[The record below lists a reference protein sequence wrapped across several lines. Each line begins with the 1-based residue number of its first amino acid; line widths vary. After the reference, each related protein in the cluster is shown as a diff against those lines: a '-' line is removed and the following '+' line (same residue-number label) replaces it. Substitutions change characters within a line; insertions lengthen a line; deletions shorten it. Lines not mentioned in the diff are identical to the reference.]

1 MNNETVRVR
10 FAPSPTGYL
19 HVGGLRTALFNYLF
33 AKHNNGKFILRIED
47 TDQNRFVEGALENL
61 IKTLKIMGLS
71 YDEGVDVGGDFG
83 PYVQSE
89 RKDIYKKYA
98 DELIEKKQAYYCF
111 CSPERLE
118 EVRQRQIAE
127 KKPPMYDRHCR
138 ELSDVEVKEK
148 LNSGIPHVIR
158 MKIPLL
164 GDVTFTDLIRGEVS
178 FSCKILDDQI
188 LVKSDG
194 FPTYHLANVVDD
206 HLMKISHIIRGEEWL
221 PSTPKHVLLY
231 KAFGWNSPMFAHLP
245 LLLNP
250 DRTKL
255 SKRQGDVAVEDYL
268 AKGYLPE
275 AIINFVALLGWN
287 PGSEK
292 EIFSLDELI
301 EKFSIDRVQKA
312 GAIFDINKLNWMNAH
327 YLRSLTDEEITN
339 LCIPY
344 LKQKGYDVSDYE
356 KTIKI
361 VIAVRTHLN
370 YLAEVVN
377 YVDIFFNKEVVFE
390 NEEASSVIKTNSAK
404 VVLNELLNIL
414 KLEESVNK
422 DNFKNIMKKVQTNT
436 GLKGKDLFMPV
447 RVALTGKTHGPELPL
462 IVDVFGKEECIRR
475 ILSVKNN

>member
-1 MNNETVRVR
+1 MISDTVRVR

-61 IKTLKIMGLS
+61 VNTLKVMGLQ
-71 YDEGVDVGGDFG
+71 YDEGIDAGGNYG

-89 RKDIYKKYA
+89 RKDLYHKYA
-98 DELIEKKQAYYCF
+98 NELIAEGKAYFCF

-127 KKPPMYDRHCR
+127 KRPPMYDRHCR
-138 ELSDVEVKEK
+138 ELTKDEIKEK
-148 LNSGIPHVIR
+148 LDQGLPHVIR

-164 GDVTFTDLIRGEVS
+164 GDVAFTDLIRGDVT
-178 FSCKILDDQI
+178 FSCKILDDQV

-206 HLMKISHIIRGEEWL
+206 HLMKITHIIRGEEWL

-231 KAFGWNSPMFAHLP
+231 KAFGWEAPKFAHLP

-292 EIFSLDELI
+292 ETFSLSDLVEA
-301 EKFSIDRVQKA
+301 FSIERVQKA
-312 GAIFDINKLNWMNAH
+312 GAVFDISKLNWMNAH
-327 YLRSLTDEEITN
+327 YLKELSDEKIRD
-339 LCIPY
+339 LCKPF
-344 LKQKGYDVSDYE
+344 LQLGGYDVSDS
-356 KTIKI
+356 KKI
-361 VIAVRTHLN
+361 LKIIIAVRSHLN

-377 YVDIFFNKEVVFE
+377 YVDIFFRTEVKYENSDAEELVKKE
-390 NEEASSVIKTNSAK
+390 SSKNVLRKFVEIVNDAPFLDKTN
-404 VVLNELLNIL
+404 
-414 KLEESVNK
+414 
-422 DNFKNIMKKVQTNT
+422 FKEIIKRTQEAT
-436 GLKGKDLFMPV
+436 GVKGKDLFMPL
-447 RVALTGKTHGPELPL
+447 RVALTGEMHGPEMPL
-462 IVDVFGKEECIRR
+462 IADVFGKEECLRR
-475 ILSVKNN
+475 VKALL